1 MSSCNG
7 AKKARRRCFGFNKI
21 ILPIWF
27 IWLAKSRDEN
37 DDHRV
42 VFFSIAHIILRFYIQ
57 VQLKKNKAAAAG
69 GCWGYMS
76 LSCALYPPQ

>member
-57 VQLKKNKAAAAG
+57 VQLKKNKAAAAAAAG
-69 GCWGYMS
+69 GC
-76 LSCALYPPQ
+76 